1 MPNGRR
7 SCDRRTGE
15 RAVSDD
21 GLLTDF
27 TATIEFDKYEDI
39 RAALFDPNLARS
51 FDKRSYEEGTIR
63 SGIVS
68 IEHGAVHRARRRVE
82 NTQFRADVLRL
93 YERDLFPKVMN
104 DLLDVLIDRERVDL
118 FPIGEMLSVVLAA
131 RRAGIEYDASSLD
144 DLRTLVRHVDA
155 FSHGSAILDA
165 KDPDA
170 VRALV
175 RATYAEFEHDFVR
188 PAWATRAALID
199 RVRRGELTEDEL
211 PHHILTILL
220 LHRGDPQIALE
231 DDARIVREVATYL
244 QGGTHTSAQTLVNAF
259 DLVFETGDGYPRT
272 IDRIAS
278 DTLFAQRVVQE
289 TLRLRPTTPKM
300 KRRAEADTEVAG
312 RKVPKDAVVVLDV
325 VAANR
330 DPRLFG
336 ADPEQFDPDRT
347 VDGSVQ
353 RWGLSFGGGPHQCPG
368 RAVGGGF
375 PVPADFNPEDDH
387 VFGLVALE
395 LQAVARRGVRRDD
408 TATPE
413 RDLRTARFTR
423 WLHYPVRFTSLPGA
437 RPVEHDLRTAPG

>member
-1 MPNGRR
+1 
-7 SCDRRTGE
+7 
-15 RAVSDD
+15 VSDN
-21 GLLTDF
+21 GLLTGF
-27 TATIEFDKYEDI
+27 TETIELDRYEDI
-39 RAALFDPNLARS
+39 RAALFDPNLSRS
-51 FDKRSYEEGTIR
+51 FDKRSYEDGNIR

-68 IEHGAVHRARRRVE
+68 IAHGATHRARRRVE

-93 YERDLFPKVMN
+93 YERELFPKVMN
-104 DLLDVLIDRERVDL
+104 DLLDVLIDGERVDI

-155 FSHGSAILDA
+155 FSQGAAILDA
-165 KDPDA
+165 TDPEA

-175 RATYAEFEHDFVR
+175 RAAYAEFERVFVR
-188 PAWATRAALID
+188 PASATRAALIE
-199 RVRRGELTEDEL
+199 RFRRGEIAEDQL
-211 PHHILTILL
+211 PHDILTVLL
-220 LHRGDPQIALE
+220 LHREDPQIELD

-244 QGGTHTSAQTLVNAF
+244 QGGTHTSAQTLVNAL
-259 DLVFETGDGYPRT
+259 DLIFATGD
-272 IDRIAS
+272 DHARITRRLAD

-289 TLRLRPTTPKM
+289 TLRLRPTTPRM
-300 KRRAEADTEVAG
+300 KRRAEADTEIAG
-312 RKVPKDAVVVLDV
+312 RRVPKDSLVVLDI

-336 ADPEQFDPDRT
+336 TDPDRFDPDRT
-347 VDGSVQ
+347 IDASVQ

-375 PVPADFNPEDDH
+375 PVPADFHADDDH

-395 LQAVARRGVRRDD
+395 LQAVARRGVRPDPSG
-408 TATPE
+408 TPE

-423 WLHYPVRFTSLPGA
+423 WLHYPVRFASLARA
-437 RPVEHDLRTAPG
+437 RPVQNDLRGALG

>member
-1 MPNGRR
+1 
-7 SCDRRTGE
+7 
-15 RAVSDD
+15 VSDD
-21 GLLTDF
+21 GLLTEF

-39 RAALFDPNLARS
+39 RAALFDPSLSRS
-51 FDKRSYEEGTIR
+51 FDKRSYEEGNIR

-68 IEHGAVHRARRRVE
+68 IAHGAVHRARRRVE

-93 YERDLFPKVMN
+93 YERDLFPRVMN
-104 DLLDVLIDRERVDL
+104 DLLDVLIDHERVDL

-131 RRAGIEYDASSLD
+131 RRAGIEYDAASLD
-144 DLRTLVRHVDA
+144 DLRTLVRYVDA
-155 FSHGSAILDA
+155 FSQGSAILDA

-175 RATYAEFEHDFVR
+175 RATYAEFERDFVR
-188 PAWATRAALID
+188 PAWVTRAALIE
-199 RVRRGELTEDEL
+199 RVRRGELTEEEL
-211 PHHILTILL
+211 PHDILTILL
-220 LHRGDPQIALE
+220 LHRDDAQMALE

-244 QGGTHTSAQTLVNAF
+244 QGGTHTSAQTLVNAL
-259 DLVFETGDGYPRT
+259 DLVFETRDDYVRI

-312 RKVPKDAVVVLDV
+312 RKIPKDAAVILDV
-325 VAANR
+325 VTANR

-336 ADPEQFDPDRT
+336 ADPERFDPDRAI
-347 VDGSVQ
+347 DGSVQ

-375 PVPADFNPEDDH
+375 PVPADFSAEDDH

-395 LQAVARRGVRRDD
+395 LQAVARRGVRPDE
-408 TATPE
+408 TAAPE

-423 WLHYPVRFTSLPGA
+423 WLHYPVRFTALAGA
-437 RPVEHDLRTAPG
+437 RPVEHDLRRALG